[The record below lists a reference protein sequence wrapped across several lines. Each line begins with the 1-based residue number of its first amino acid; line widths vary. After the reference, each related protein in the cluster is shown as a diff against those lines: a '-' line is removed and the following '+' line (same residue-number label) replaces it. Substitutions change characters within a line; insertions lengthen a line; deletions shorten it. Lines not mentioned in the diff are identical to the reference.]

1 MVRLETELGFSW
13 EHNIQAA
20 ALRWLPLV
28 RFLNVYY
35 WAAHMASTVGALLL
49 VFFLRPSMYQV
60 RGSFFWALP
69 GLDGAVH
76 VRQAMALHWKSV
88 QSRRHQCKS

>member
-1 MVRLETELGFSW
+1 
-13 EHNIQAA
+13 
-20 ALRWLPLV
+20 
-28 RFLNVYY
+28 
-35 WAAHMASTVGALLL
+35 
-49 VFFLRPSMYQV
+49 MYQV